1 MESCSQRR
9 WDGFTAVTVI
19 ERDWMGLWGRKVC
32 DNLASKRDTES
43 IPSQSSRTEI
53 TGLDQETHKTWDHS
67 FHISARAPEFSC
79 RESDKTLLL
88 SEMSEIQ
95 YTVVPDIHTPCIYFR
110 ILQFYSSQD
119 INNKKNQFCELQGH
133 FLYYDAKTSA
143 LGSNSIST
151 PSLTVVTL
159 SATGRV
165 ELNWTG
171 NGTLL

>member
-88 SEMSEIQ
+88 SEMSDIQ

-119 INNKKNQFCELQGH
+119 INNKKI
-133 FLYYDAKTSA
+133 
-143 LGSNSIST
+143 NSVSYKATFFIT
-151 PSLTVVTL
+151 MPRPPLWDQTL
-159 SATGRV
+159 FPPRRWLS
-165 ELNWTG
+165 
-171 NGTLL
+171 